1 MAARNRTS
9 TLTINAAFLQE
20 IKEVNED
27 LWRQLAG
34 VRDICCEETEVRG
47 HTRQLPDVIAQLRD
61 QLAMHFALEEAYGYF
76 EDPVAVAPHLNA
88 TACALRDEHSSLYSS
103 ICDVLEFVESE
114 FYAGRLVTSAPQVVT
129 VFRTFYDQLQS
140 HEAKEN
146 ELILKAYGDDIG
158 VGD

>member
-47 HTRQLPDVIAQLRD
+47 HAH
-61 QLAMHFALEEAYGYF
+61 QLA
-76 EDPVAVAPHLNA
+76 
-88 TACALRDEHSSLYSS
+88 
-103 ICDVLEFVESE
+103 DVL
-114 FYAGRLVTSAPQVVT
+114 ANCATS
-129 VFRTFYDQLQS
+129 
-140 HEAKEN
+140 
-146 ELILKAYGDDIG
+146 
-158 VGD
+158 